1 MLNQYGFRQ
10 GGPIVMPGLYDG
22 RGKAFFFFNY
32 EELRLPN
39 NFTRTRTVLNPLAQ
53 TGVFRYNVTSAARR
67 PSGSQRARPRGA
79 ERTVRRRSI
88 RRSRNS

>member
-39 NFTRTRTVLNPLAQ
+39 NFTRTRTMLNP
-53 TGVFRYNVTSAARR
+53 TRSGGIFRYNGPPAGRRVT
-67 PSGSQRARPRGA
+67 
-79 ERTVRRRSI
+79 
-88 RRSRNS
+88 